1 MPRSRG
7 SSARG
12 CYATSKPRGTTRRMW
27 APRGRLQG
35 ELAAHQQP
43 QRHGAQQALSGT
55 TALVEASHGAKEPYL
70 RSQLPI
76 ARAGAHLETI
86 LEAEEMALEAAEEA
100 VEAAEEAVEEVEE
113 AAEEAVEEAAE
124 EDLSSEA
131 SGI

>member
-1 MPRSRG
+1 
-7 SSARG
+7 
-12 CYATSKPRGTTRRMW
+12 MW

-43 QRHGAQQALSGT
+43 HEAQERALSGT

-76 ARAGAHLETI
+76 ARAGALRTTGTTLETI
-86 LEAEEMALEAAEEA
+86 LEAEEEAL
-100 VEAAEEAVEEVEE
+100 EAAEEAVEEVEE
-113 AAEEAVEEAAE
+113 AAEEEAAE

-131 SGI
+131 

>member
-1 MPRSRG
+1 
-7 SSARG
+7 
-12 CYATSKPRGTTRRMW
+12 MW

-76 ARAGAHLETI
+76 ARAGALRTTGTTLATT
-86 LEAEEMALEAAEEA
+86 LEAEEEALEAAE
-100 VEAAEEAVEEVEE
+100 VEEVEE

>member
-1 MPRSRG
+1 
-7 SSARG
+7 
-12 CYATSKPRGTTRRMW
+12 MW

-76 ARAGAHLETI
+76 ARAGALQTTGTTLATI
-86 LEAEEMALEAAEEA
+86 LEAEEEAL
-100 VEAAEEAVEEVEE
+100 EAAEEAVEEVEE

-124 EDLSSEA
+124 EDLSLEA

>member
-1 MPRSRG
+1 
-7 SSARG
+7 
-12 CYATSKPRGTTRRMW
+12 MW

-55 TALVEASHGAKEPYL
+55 TSLVEASHGAKEPYL

-76 ARAGAHLETI
+76 ARAGAFRTTETTLATT
-86 LEAEEMALEAAEEA
+86 LEAEEEALEAAEEA
-100 VEAAEEAVEEVEE
+100 EEVEE

-124 EDLSSEA
+124 EAAEEDLSSEA

>member
-1 MPRSRG
+1 
-7 SSARG
+7 
-12 CYATSKPRGTTRRMW
+12 MW

-55 TALVEASHGAKEPYL
+55 TALVEASHGAKETYL

-76 ARAGAHLETI
+76 ARAGALRTLATI
-86 LEAEEMALEAAEEA
+86 LEAEEEAL
-100 VEAAEEAVEEVEE
+100 EAAEEAVEEVEE